1 MTLEYAGLYWA
12 GSFPRTTPHIGP
24 DDPAAA
30 AALTAM
36 REWTGDELLTVTG
49 GELRAE
55 QTNWAK
61 SFTDHVAH
69 DLGLPDFAPGKGEAY
84 LDYTGRMLTG
94 ARRRGR
100 IARQIR
106 DGALPEFPYATWARE
121 DRRVFDAVYGDVGGA
136 ARFLVGIP
144 SPRAIQLFSG
154 ALGGPY
160 RAFEEAM
167 AGAVRTILTEQ
178 PDAVIQF
185 EIPVEVGMATFA
197 RPVAPGPLLRRRI
210 RTLLTPFER
219 IVRSAP
225 AGASYAFHLCYGD
238 LGRKPFVPKG
248 LQSDVVMAEY
258 VNAIAELPVW
268 SGDDA
273 GAGAGVGGHAQLFA
287 IHDPWADGSH
297 VLTDPERQLAGR
309 MRAYERV
316 RPLPA
321 DTIYAAGGLG
331 GGLDA
336 GAVERFAR
344 FVGGAFDGK
353 VRRLALATPC
363 GNGRSPADEVR
374 QVYADACTALTRL
387 RG

>member
-12 GSFPRTTPHIGP
+12 GSLPRTAPHLSP
-24 DDPAAA
+24 HDPGAAE
-30 AALTAM
+30 ALAAM

-61 SFTDHVAH
+61 TFTDHVAA
-69 DLGLPDFAPGKGEAY
+69 DLGLPAFAPDKGEAY

-94 ARRRGR
+94 VRRRRR
-100 IARQIR
+100 IAGEIR
-106 DGALPEFPYATWARE
+106 GGALPEFPYATWARE
-121 DRRVFDAVYGDVGGA
+121 DRKVFDAVYGDA
-136 ARFLVGIP
+136 TAPPRFLVGIP
-144 SPRAIQLFSG
+144 SPKAIQLFSG

-160 RAFEEAM
+160 RAFEDAM
-167 AGAVRTILTEQ
+167 AGAVRAILTEQ
-178 PDAVIQF
+178 ADAVIQF
-185 EIPVEVGMATFA
+185 EIPVEVGMASFA
-197 RPVAPGPLLRRRI
+197 RPVAPGPLLGRRI
-210 RTLLTPFER
+210 RALLAPFER

-248 LQSDVVMAEY
+248 LQSDVVMAEF

-268 SGDDA
+268 SGDA
-273 GAGAGVGGHAQLFA
+273 ASASGHARLYA

-297 VLTDPERQLAGR
+297 VLTDPERQLTR
-309 MRAYERV
+309 RVRAYERV

-331 GGLDA
+331 RGLDA
-336 GAVERFAR
+336 EAVERFAR
-344 FVGGAFDGK
+344 FVGDAFDGK

-363 GNGRSPADEVR
+363 GNGRSPAGEVR